1 MEPPTAISHEV
12 TEDGWVVLSFLSS
25 AARDRHWVEGQLS
38 DPLPVDPA
46 RVVGSLGVRYRKQD
60 PDDPAST
67 LTVSEQVSLY
77 LPQGI
82 TPTSIRR
89 FAWSRWLDVADAI
102 ARAKEPEE
110 GPHPSWFESQPAA
123 SSPPG
128 KLKRATYAEHGVQVH
143 LRRRPGRKGHPPE
156 FYQEIANH
164 YQELRRSGV
173 RSPTK
178 TIAEQMH
185 YSRDTVAGWVRRAR
199 ELGFLT
205 PARRGRPG

>member
-1 MEPPTAISHEV
+1 MEPPTAVSHQV
-12 TEDGWVVLSFLSS
+12 TDDGWVVLSFLAS
-25 AARDRHWVEGQLS
+25 APRDRHSFERQLW
-38 DPLPVDPA
+38 DPSGLEPA
-46 RVVGSLGVRYRKQD
+46 QVVGSLGVRYRRQD
-60 PDDPAST
+60 PDDPGSP
-67 LTVSEQVSLY
+67 LTVPEQVSLY
-77 LPQGI
+77 LAEGI

-102 ARAKEPEE
+102 ARAEEPEK
-110 GPHPSWFESQPAA
+110 GAHPSWFESQPAA
-123 SSPPG
+123 GSPGG
-128 KLKRATYAEHGVQVH
+128 KLKRAIHAEHGFKVN

-156 FYQEIANH
+156 FYQEIANR

-178 TIAEQMH
+178 TIAEQMR

-199 ELGFLT
+199 ELGLLT